1 MVKVPLPWQPTTYK
15 QVVQHYTRK
24 FYFAQISRKLRTW
37 ELYQYQ
43 LLISTI
49 LIITL
54 MIIMIIMRY
63 FIHVIASFCCWY
75 MRFQGLGLLPFWTSI
90 SRRGATVRPHYTHTH
105 HTFMIPSSVT
115 GETWAT
121 PCSWN
126 CCDSG
131 GNWEKKRKKMIIA
144 EVLNNL
150 QDICES
156 WKKAEYFTWIGEH
169 INFVKLK
176 QEGGMPY
183 PCCLQI
189 HPWISTPP
197 LSHWN
202 SYLIFHKKI
211 IIRS

>member
-1 MVKVPLPWQPTTYK
+1 MFRSFPGLQMVKVPLPWQPTTYK

-115 GETWAT
+115 GET
-121 PCSWN
+121 
-126 CCDSG
+126 
-131 GNWEKKRKKMIIA
+131 
-144 EVLNNL
+144 
-150 QDICES
+150 
-156 WKKAEYFTWIGEH
+156 
-169 INFVKLK
+169 
-176 QEGGMPY
+176 
-183 PCCLQI
+183 
-189 HPWISTPP
+189 
-197 LSHWN
+197 
-202 SYLIFHKKI
+202 
-211 IIRS
+211 